1 MIVQAY
7 APALNAALGVY
18 LPLIVVNC
26 IILGRAEMF
35 ACKNTVVDSALDGLG
50 MGCGYIITMVAMA
63 SIREIIGNGSWMGIT
78 IIPESIDRMS
88 LMNQAPGGFFVFGCL
103 MALCVWIEKKLN
115 KPIERKTCG
124 DVMLDEIDKAKSEEG
139 GAKE

>member
-1 MIVQAY
+1 MKKLTTLTLII
-7 APALNAALGVY
+7 LLGVVACTPIKQERY
-18 LPLIVVNC
+18 QCGTYTAVN
-26 IILGRAEMF
+26 
-35 ACKNTVVDSALDGLG
+35 S
-50 MGCGYIITMVAMA
+50 GCGYIITMVAMA